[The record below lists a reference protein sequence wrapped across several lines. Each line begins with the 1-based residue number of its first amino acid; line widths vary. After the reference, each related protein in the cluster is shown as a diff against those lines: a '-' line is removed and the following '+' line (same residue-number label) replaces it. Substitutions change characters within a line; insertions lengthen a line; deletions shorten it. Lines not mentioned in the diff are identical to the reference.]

1 MELKQLKVF
10 LNVCDTMNITETA
23 KQLSYSQS
31 TISDI
36 IQKLEA
42 SLETQLF
49 LRVKKRI
56 ILTDKGKLL
65 KTYAEKMM
73 TLEQEAIS
81 DMRDNKKTIHVG
93 ITESLCAY
101 KFPSFFREYLLKH
114 PNININFEIAR
125 CETIPVLL
133 KSHDI
138 DFGIT
143 LDEPVMD
150 DDIISNHLFEEEI
163 LFIKSTEYHKKAFNS
178 YEALNDENIILSKGY
193 TGYNKLFFD
202 LYKEKQLSLGPITYM
217 ESIEGIKTYVKSGF
231 GITFIPLIAIEKEI
245 ENNEITP
252 IYFDDHH
259 HFHSVQI
266 LTHRHV
272 TPDKDIESLITACK
286 NTFRV

>member
-65 KTYAEKMM
+65 KIYAEKMM

-81 DMRDNKKTIHVG
+81 EMRDNKKTIHVG

-114 PNININFEIAR
+114 SNININFEIAR
-125 CETIPVLL
+125 CETIPELL

-150 DDIISNHLFEEEI
+150 DDIISDHLFDEEI
-163 LFIKSTEYHKKAFNS
+163 LFIKSAKYHDKIFNNFD
-178 YEALNDENIILSKGY
+178 ALNDENIILSKGY

-202 LYKEKQLSLGPITYM
+202 LYKDRQLTLGPITYM

-245 ENNEITP
+245 DNNEFTP
-252 IYFDDHH
+252 IYFNDHH
-259 HFHSVQI
+259 YFHSVQI
-266 LTHRHV
+266 LTHRHI
-272 TPDKDIESLITACK
+272 TTDDEINSLITACK
-286 NTFRV
+286 NTFKV